1 MGEGEAKRN
10 AKAEKAMT
18 LLEFTAK
25 FGNEEVC
32 REYLF
37 EKRYPDGF
45 VCPRCGCGIYHKIS
59 TRGLYQCKECRF
71 QVSCTAGT
79 ILHKTHLPLRK
90 WFVAMFLVA
99 TDKRGSSA
107 TFLAKELGVPY
118 KTAWFL
124 LHRLRS
130 AMGQRDS
137 QYVLSG
143 IVEMDDTYFSG
154 GPKSGKRGR
163 GTGKTKVIVAVSK
176 DDKGK
181 PKYVKMKV
189 VPNLKGKTIGKFAAG
204 AIAEKSRIQTDAYSS
219 YRKPLAE
226 KYNHGFEVFDK
237 DSGALHWVHKAISNA
252 KSLVN
257 GTHHGLPAKHL
268 QAYLDEFC
276 YRFNRRYFST
286 AIFDRLALASVSA
299 KPLPLA
305 ELK

>member
-1 MGEGEAKRN
+1 MGEGEAKRY
-10 AKAEKAMT
+10 AKAGKAMT

-37 EKRYPDGF
+37 GKRFSEGI
-45 VCPRCGCGIYHKIS
+45 VCPKCGGRTYHKIS

-79 ILHKTHLPLRK
+79 ILHKTHLPLTK

-107 TFLAKELGVPY
+107 TYLVKELGVPY
-118 KTAWFL
+118 KTAWYL

-137 QYVLSG
+137 EYVLSDV
-143 IVEMDDTYFSG
+143 VEMDDSYFSG
-154 GPKSGKRGR
+154 GPKTGKRGR
-163 GTGKTKVIVAVSK
+163 GTGKTKVIAAVSK

-181 PKYVKMKV
+181 PKYLKRKV
-189 VPNLKGKTIGKFAAG
+189 VPNLKGKTIGKFAAS

-237 DSGALHWVHKAISNA
+237 DSGALHWVHKAIGNA
-252 KSLVN
+252 VACERNTSR
-257 GTHHGLPAKHL
+257 GT
-268 QAYLDEFC
+268 C
-276 YRFNRRYFST
+276 
-286 AIFDRLALASVSA
+286 
-299 KPLPLA
+299 
-305 ELK
+305 